1 MKTPQPSSLTQDW
14 SGHTLDMMGALI
26 LVLGAV
32 FVVSLILRY
41 LQRRTGA
48 NTGHLRI
55 LQVLSVGAKDRVLLV
70 QVGVD
75 QILMGVST
83 AGIQHLHT
91 LTEPVE
97 VLEDQTN
104 KPAASFEKTITSL
117 TGKQQS

>member
-1 MKTPQPSSLTQDW
+1 
-14 SGHTLDMMGALI
+14 MMGALI

-32 FVVSLILRY
+32 FVVSLILRH

>member
-1 MKTPQPSSLTQDW
+1 
-14 SGHTLDMMGALI
+14 MMGALI

-32 FVVSLILRY
+32 FAVSLILRY

-83 AGIQHLHT
+83 SGIQHLHT

-97 VLEDQTN
+97 VPEDQTN
-104 KPAASFEKTITSL
+104 KSSASFANTITSL
-117 TGKQQS
+117 TGKEQP